1 MTKYTAEQ
9 VQEIV
14 ENWEDKYNKLEEEY
28 SCLQEEY
35 KDYMDTVNEAYKEI
49 PDILK
54 RLNKSVDEFQ
64 KEYEKL
70 INKYYDAE
78 KRFCALASLY
88 IETVTQPSNTQTRKE

>member
-1 MTKYTAEQ
+1 MIRYTAEQ

-14 ENWEDKYNKLEEEY
+14 EDWEAKY

-49 PDILK
+49 HDILK
-54 RLNKSVDEFQ
+54 RLNKSIDEFQ
-64 KEYEKL
+64 KEYKKL
-70 INKYYDAE
+70 INKYYDTE

-88 IETVTQPSNTQTRKE
+88 IETVTKPSDIKGKDEK